1 MSENNYEI
9 KNEIKKSN
17 ISNIDINNIDNKSI
31 RINNSIF
38 VSQIQPDNPILVQLI
53 EFGYNPIYSKRIIQ
67 LLHPRD
73 LEEVID
79 YFSIKNEII
88 QHHFIRDRNQNNIFC
103 YLCGEKKEIHLG
115 YIPNNNE
122 ISIGIHNNNEINNN
136 IENNNN
142 DVNKEKIIS
151 KEINIQFNN
160 NEINNKEINNNKSE
174 NNNKE
179 ININLNNEI
188 NSNNINDT
196 NNIKHCESNNSSF
209 LGNLKINLSSYT
221 DNSNPNLSKQNICP
235 ICSENFISTNKNT
248 VEKCKHSFCDDCWYN
263 SLSVKIKENKL
274 TFIKCLDYECQE
286 KISDEFIINLIN
298 EDKDLIKKY
307 KKYKL
312 ELDIIN
318 DPNKKLCPFP
328 NCDSYLILK
337 NEKFKISS
345 CKNKHTYCFFCLR
358 RPHGKLPCKEQLDE
372 SMLEFAKNNFVKRCP
387 NCSIITEK
395 NEGCNHITCTKCNYQ
410 WCWLCNKQY
419 SFEHYVEG
427 KCKGFQ
433 FYKPKDENDIKLAFE
448 GKIYLRDSQ
457 RQDDVVYPDRIHIDN
472 FDDFSNRPANRRI
485 NPRQRIENIYYSKSS
500 FKVTILVLFIY
511 IIFGHS
517 LVSISHIKYRFT
529 RNNFNRA
536 LILGVYLFIEIA
548 HFFTI
553 IYFNLIMLIPY
564 LINLGFYRFIYL
576 SNVTDHDFKYA
587 FKQVSLKTILFILYF
602 FFGGFFNIL
611 LTEFKCNK
619 HTYFHQELAYILI
632 AIIYIVIYFP
642 IQFIINQFLMIII
655 LILNECKLITN
666 LNKILK
672 ESINKQFNIDE
683 D

>member
-1 MSENNYEI
+1 MFW
-9 KNEIKKSN
+9 KS
-17 ISNIDINNIDNKSI
+17 
-31 RINNSIF
+31 RW
-38 VSQIQPDNPILVQLI
+38 
-53 EFGYNPIYSKRIIQ
+53 E
-67 LLHPRD
+67 
-73 LEEVID
+73 ID
-79 YFSIKNEII
+79 YE
-88 QHHFIRDRNQNNIFC
+88 
-103 YLCGEKKEIHLG
+103 
-115 YIPNNNE
+115 YILEAP
-122 ISIGIHNNNEINNN
+122 
-136 IENNNN
+136 
-142 DVNKEKIIS
+142 
-151 KEINIQFNN
+151 
-160 NEINNKEINNNKSE
+160 
-174 NNNKE
+174 
-179 ININLNNEI
+179 
-188 NSNNINDT
+188 

-328 NCDSYLILK
+328 NCDSYLILTNK
-337 NEKFKISS
+337 KFKISS

-358 RPHGKLPCKEQLDE
+358 KPHGNLPCKEILD
-372 SMLEFAKNNFVKRCP
+372 SSLLEFAKNNFVKRCP

-433 FYKPKDENDIKLAFE
+433 FYKPKDENEIKLAFE

-457 RQDDVVYPDRIHIDN
+457 RQEDVDYNDSLHIDN
-472 FDDFSNRPANRRI
+472 FYDFTNRPVNRRRI
-485 NPRQRIENIYYSKSS
+485 NPIQRIENIYYSKSS

-511 IIFGHS
+511 IIFGHVI
-517 LVSISHIKYRFT
+517 VSISYLKSRFA
-529 RNNFNRA
+529 RNKIIRT
-536 LILGVYLFIEIA
+536 LILGFYLFIEIA

-553 IYFNLIMLIPY
+553 IYYNLIMLIPY

-576 SNVTDHDFKYA
+576 SKVANHDFRYA

-632 AIIYIVIYFP
+632 AIIYLVIYFP